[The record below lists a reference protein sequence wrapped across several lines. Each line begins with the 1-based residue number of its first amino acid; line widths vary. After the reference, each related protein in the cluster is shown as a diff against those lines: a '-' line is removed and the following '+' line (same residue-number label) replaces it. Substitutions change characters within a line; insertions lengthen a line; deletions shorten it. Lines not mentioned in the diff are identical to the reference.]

1 MDDTALNERIRH
13 LRKDVLDMSQRQ
25 FADAL
30 GMAQT
35 SISALESPGGGV
47 SERFIKTVC
56 TMFNVSEN
64 WLRTGEGPI
73 YNEGEAFSL
82 DRWAKEHGATELELE
97 IVKVYFEL
105 DPAIRR
111 AVLDHFRAHF
121 AVDPDEAEAEALK
134 QEYLQQK
141 RAAAESSASDGDA
154 GAESAG

>member
-1 MDDTALNERIRH
+1 MTINERIRYF
-13 LRKDVLDMSQRQ
+13 RKDVLDMNQTE
-25 FADAL
+25 FADKL
-30 GMAQT
+30 GMKQT
-35 SISALESPGGGV
+35 SVSGIERESV
-47 SERFIKTVC
+47 AVTDRTIKTIC
-56 TMFNVSEN
+56 LIFNVNED

-73 YNEGEAFSL
+73 YNEREAFSL
-82 DRWAKEHGATELELE
+82 DQFAREHGATQLELE
-97 IVKVYFEL
+97 IIKVYFEL

-121 AVDPDEAEAEALK
+121 AADPDEAEAEALK

>member
-1 MDDTALNERIRH
+1 MSTLNERLRF
-13 LRKDVLDMSQRQ
+13 LRKELSLSQTEFAASIGVSQR
-25 FADAL
+25 A
-30 GMAQT
+30 
-35 SISALESPGGGV
+35 ISW
-47 SERFIKTVC
+47 SEQIGSNVPASTIKAIC
-56 TMFNVSEN
+56 LAHNVSEN

-111 AVLDHFRAHF
+111 AVMDHFRAHF
-121 AVDPDEAEAEALK
+121 AADPDEAEAEALK

>member
-1 MDDTALNERIRH
+1 MSTLNERLRF
-13 LRKDVLDMSQRQ
+13 LRKELGLSQTEFAASIGVSQR
-25 FADAL
+25 A
-30 GMAQT
+30 
-35 SISALESPGGGV
+35 ISW
-47 SERFIKTVC
+47 SEQIGSNVPASTIKAIC
-56 TMFNVSEN
+56 LAHNVSEN

-111 AVLDHFRAHF
+111 AVMDHFRAHF
-121 AVDPDEAEAEALK
+121 AADPDEAEAEALK